1 MSQPTTFASMIDSIA
16 IAAMQNATDTTAATR
31 DRVVD
36 DYMEDMALKR
46 VEKKAV
52 ILDKCYTL
60 SENIDRNDTHAKKFA
75 DISLEIAEEL
85 VKKKARKPA
94 SGSVVAP

>member
-60 SENIDRNDTHAKKFA
+60 SENINRGNTHAKKYA
-75 DISLEIAEEL
+75 DISLLIAEEL
-85 VKKKARKPA
+85 VKNKSRRRP
-94 SGSVVAP
+94 

>member
-31 DRVVD
+31 DRIVD
-36 DYMEDMALKR
+36 DFIEDAAIKR
-46 VEKKAV
+46 TEKKAV

-60 SENIDRNDTHAKKFA
+60 SENINRSNAHAKKYA
-75 DISLEIAEEL
+75 DISLLIAEEL
-85 VKKKARKPA
+85 VKNKTGRRP
-94 SGSVVAP
+94 

>member
-1 MSQPTTFASMIDSIA
+1 
-16 IAAMQNATDTTAATR
+16 MQNATDTTAVTR

-36 DYMEDMALKR
+36 DYLEDAALKR

-60 SENIDRNDTHAKKFA
+60 SENINRSNAHAKKFA
-75 DISLEIAEEL
+75 DISLLIADEL
-85 VKKKARKPA
+85 VKNK
-94 SGSVVAP
+94 SVRRP

>member
-31 DRVVD
+31 DRIVD
-36 DYMEDMALKR
+36 DFIEDAAIKR
-46 VEKKAV
+46 TEKKAV

-60 SENIDRNDTHAKKFA
+60 SENINRSNPHAKKYA
-75 DISLEIAEEL
+75 DISLLIADEL
-85 VKKKARKPA
+85 VKNKPRRR
-94 SGSVVAP
+94 P